1 MRRFS
6 SRAGYWGAGLAL
18 VLVAALLGSSGHGL
32 PALGMQMLNGQ
43 AWLVNT
49 ANRSISLIDG
59 YSGKVSSQVG
69 IPGGSLQLA
78 NTPGGAAVVGPGG
91 HLVAVSD
98 DNFTTSGPAANPV
111 SGAIELVG
119 GGASSSAAAQN
130 ALYAINE
137 AAGKIQQLDPSS
149 TRLAAIGSPVSIGKP
164 VTAPVVAQDGS
175 LYVAIS
181 DSGDVGHVTA
191 GNLVLIKGV
200 SRPGD
205 RLAVVLAGAQVVAAD
220 LTSGT
225 VMPLGPTGVSGPR
238 VRLPRTLRA
247 FQMTGSDI
255 SNGLIGLVSA
265 DAVTSANATSGTVS
279 ASTPLPAGFRA
290 SDSAMQGSDVVLID
304 STQRK
309 VVVVDTATRR
319 IVRQVIM
326 AQEPN
331 QITVRDRLV
340 FVNASDG
347 AAALVING
355 AGVKRVT
362 KYTGPPPAQHKT
374 VKLPTPVKSKTPV
387 VSQVTPRQRQKQS
400 QTPHRPGAPAH
411 PAATPG
417 NAQVAV
423 SWGAADANGSA
434 IKNYVITWSGGQK
447 TVSGGTMGTTI
458 TGLSNGTSY
467 VFTIAAVNG
476 LGQGPG
482 ASTPA
487 VTPSSNVPNAPGN
500 VQATASEPDGSVSLT
515 WSAPSSGA
523 AVATYTVTE
532 AGSGAQLLTGVTG
545 TSATIGPSQGLEV
558 GSPVQFQVT
567 AVTASGLSSTPS
579 APSAAVTPYQ
589 DPSAPAVQVASIAQ
603 TGTSATLSVSCDTTC
618 QGGLPAQTYQVTLSP
633 SGPSVSPVTAAAG
646 GAATTVAL
654 TGLTPNTSY
663 TAAVTVTDTAGATGP
678 ANTVPIPTPGPP
690 SVSNV
695 AVSAGSGLALNV
707 TATVNTGGETT
718 SCSISV
724 SGGGSASGSCSG
736 TISVN
741 VSTYNTSYTVTLTA
755 TNAAGSNQATGSGK
769 SGLKALTA
777 NATDAF
783 GTCPGVSKY
792 CGGNSNMEPTPNF
805 VANNGAP
812 GVPEGTTEMADCW
825 TTGGVDHGTVAYTS
839 GSTQWVHIPSAN
851 GYMSILWFPD
861 PPSVTSALPQC

>member
-1 MRRFS
+1 M
-6 SRAGYWGAGLAL
+6 
-18 VLVAALLGSSGHGL
+18 AALLGFSGHGL
-32 PALGMQMLNGQ
+32 PALGTQLLTGQ

-49 ANRSISLIDG
+49 ANRSVSLIDG

-98 DNFTTSGPAANPV
+98 DNFTTSGQVANPV

-130 ALYAINE
+130 ALYAIDE

-149 TRLAAIGSPVSIGKP
+149 TKLAAIGSPVSIGKP
-164 VTAPVVAQDGS
+164 VTAPVVAPDGS

-225 VMPLGPTGVSGPR
+225 VMPLGPSGVSGPR

-255 SNGLIGLVSA
+255 NNGLIGLVSA
-265 DAVTSANATSGTVS
+265 HAVTSASATSGTVS

-304 STQRK
+304 SAQRK
-309 VVVVDTATRR
+309 VVVVDTATRQ
-319 IVRQVIM
+319 IVRQVSM

-347 AAALVING
+347 ASALVING
-355 AGVKRVT
+355 AGVKQVT

-387 VSQVTPRQRQKQS
+387 VSQVTPRQGQRQS

-417 NAQVAV
+417 NAQATV
-423 SWGAADANGSA
+423 SWGAAAANGSA

-476 LGQGPG
+476 LGQGPD

-523 AVATYTVTE
+523 AAATYTVTE
-532 AGSGAQLLTGVTG
+532 VGPGTQLLTGVTG

-567 AVTASGLSSTPS
+567 AVTASELSSTPS

-633 SGPSVSPVTAAAG
+633 AGPSVSPVTAAAG
-646 GAATTVAL
+646 GAATTVTL

-718 SCSISV
+718 NCSISV

-741 VSTYNTSYTVTLTA
+741 VSTYNTSYTVTFTA
-755 TNAAGSNQATGSGK
+755 TNAAGSNQGTGSGK

-783 GTCPGVSKY
+783 GTCPGISKY
-792 CGGNSNMEPTPNF
+792 CGGDSNMEPTPNF

-861 PPSVTSALPQC
+861 PPSVISGLPQC